1 MPDIHFN
8 CSRCVQKLVI
18 DAAGIGLTVPCPT
31 CGTPLVV
38 PQKDAPPPVAPEKPK
53 PPVVPET
60 KIPPPV
66 VPELPKPP
74 VIFAKEIPPPKIQ
87 PPAAPEK
94 LKPNLPV
101 QDNSRP
107 KSAAFTVQGLA
118 AIVRIGAKNMDWEI
132 EEDAAEMIARSSDGT
147 SADVL
152 NRLRRTLDY
161 ARSGTLA
168 PVITLDIAA
177 KALKIFFPE
186 DQGRP
191 PKTGK
196 I

>member
-18 DAAGIGLTVPCPT
+18 DAAGIGLAVPCPT
-31 CGTPLVV
+31 CGTPLIV
-38 PQKDAPPPVAPEKPK
+38 PAKDAPPPAAPEKPK
-53 PPVVPET
+53 
-60 KIPPPV
+60 PPV

-107 KSAAFTVQGLA
+107 KSAAFTARGLA

-132 EEDAAEMIARSSDGT
+132 EEDAAEMIARSSSGT
-147 SADVL
+147 PADAL
-152 NRLRRTLDY
+152 TRLRRTLDY

-168 PVITLDIAA
+168 PVITLDIAT

-186 DQGRP
+186 DQGTP
-191 PKTGK
+191 QKTGK